1 MIDQTIPFP
10 ALTRGLARCVREWIL
25 PHLDD
30 AMARTQAEVLA
41 VLLEGLPDAYGP
53 AARAAIA
60 QSGGAARTLLARHG
74 ACAGEPPAADVSTD
88 DLVADTAAQHAALV
102 ALADRLRATG
112 DVTALGEVQALVV
125 RSAADEARLARG
137 EGTDFASISTTEGAA
152 KRR

>member
-10 ALTRGLARCVREWIL
+10 ALTRGLARCVREWLL
-25 PHLDD
+25 PHIDD
-30 AMARTQAEVLA
+30 PMARTQAEVLA
-41 VLLEGLPDAYGP
+41 VLLEGLPDTYGP

-60 QSGGAARTLLARHG
+60 HNGGAARTLLARHG
-74 ACAGEPPAADVSTD
+74 VRAGELPAADASLD

-112 DVTALGEVQALVV
+112 DVAALGEVQALVV

-137 EGTDFASISTTEGAA
+137 KGTDFASISATEGAA